1 MSEYIAV
8 SGIIG
13 TVPRRSAT
21 KGGVPLTSFRLAARQ
36 GHFDRAKAE
45 WVEDD
50 SSWYSVTTFRQLA
63 TNAADSLQKGEHVLV
78 AGRLIIREWTAG
90 DRSGVDVEIVADS
103 VGHDLSWYTTSALRS
118 KVPARVSANSFSAN
132 SFSAN
137 SFSSDSSGSDSS
149 GSDLSG
155 ADQFGAPPVE
165 LTSPREAAA
174 VDEAPEDLTMTSL
187 RSGDGFVPIETDAD
201 REEYARL
208 DS

>member
-36 GHFDRAKAE
+36 GHFDRTKAE

-63 TNAADSLQKGEHVLV
+63 TNAAASLQKGEHVVV

-90 DRSGVDVEIVADS
+90 DRSGIDVEIIADS
-103 VGHDLSWYTTSALRS
+103 VGHDLTWYTTSALRS
-118 KVPARVSANSFSAN
+118 KAPARASSDL
-132 SFSAN
+132 
-137 SFSSDSSGSDSS
+137 FSSDSSG
-149 GSDLSG
+149 
-155 ADQFGAPPVE
+155 ADQFCADQFCAPPVE
-165 LTSPREAAA
+165 VTPPREAAA
-174 VDEAPEDLTMTSL
+174 VDEASADLTMTSL
-187 RSGDGFVPIETDAD
+187 RSGDGFVPIDTDAD